1 MSTGA
6 DNIAKVPA
14 NMVEALRIGLYI
26 EQSAAT
32 DALRHNPVPAGG
44 QPATDRYKRVD
55 EARDLLDRIG
65 HLQAIT
71 PVTVQV
77 NLDTHRLPLLAALH
91 SKLEA
96 DARSLASGDAR
107 DPDARIRTITA
118 IDALGELISSIEA
131 QGGAREDTGD
141 QQVER
146 QLEAQLARA
155 LDELGYDEDRGD
167 WWRVTHD
174 AGDGWGIKSV
184 IDGKDRNFDIT
195 TTGYTL
201 SSPQ

>member
-1 MSTGA
+1 MSTGSENVA
-6 DNIAKVPA
+6 CVPA
-14 NMVEALRIGLYI
+14 DMVEALRIGLYI

-32 DALRHNPVPAGG
+32 DALRQNPVPAGE
-44 QPATDRYKRVD
+44 QPAPDRNKRVD

-65 HLQAIT
+65 HGHLPAST

-96 DARSLASGDAR
+96 DARALGSGDAR

-118 IDALGELISSIEA
+118 IDALGELISNIEA
-131 QGGAREDTGD
+131 QGGAREITGD

-155 LDELGYDEDRGD
+155 LEELGYDEDRGD
-167 WWRVTHD
+167 WWRATHD

-184 IDGKDRNFDIT
+184 IDGKDRNFDVT
-195 TTGYTL
+195 VTDYTL
-201 SSPQ
+201 S

>member
-1 MSTGA
+1 MSTSS
-6 DNIAKVPA
+6 DNVARVPA
-14 NMVEALRIGLYI
+14 DMVEALRIGLYI

-32 DALRHNPVPAGG
+32 DALRRNPVPAGE
-44 QPATDRYKRVD
+44 QPAPDRYKRVE

-65 HLQAIT
+65 HPPAST

-91 SKLEA
+91 GKLEA
-96 DARSLASGDAR
+96 DARALASGDAR
-107 DPDARIRTITA
+107 DSDVRIRTITA
-118 IDALGELISSIEA
+118 IDALGELISNIEA
-131 QGGAREDTGD
+131 QGGAREDTGGRE
-141 QQVER
+141 VER
-146 QLEAQLARA
+146 RLDAQLARA

-184 IDGKDRNFDIT
+184 IDGKDRNFDVT
-195 TTGYTL
+195 ATGYTP
-201 SSPQ
+201 S